1 MRAWWRVLSNES
13 WAIVLVCIAD
23 LLITIAL
30 INKGLAEEGNPIM
43 RYYLGYGIW
52 AFVFAKTVMITA
64 PVVIIE
70 WGLRHR
76 PRTVS
81 ILTRVGIASYLGIYA
96 LMFLTVNVPAM
107 QVAQEPEWV
116 EFPPVDRE
124 LLRLERE
131 GYIPGE
137 QEPANY
143 KQESPE

>member
-1 MRAWWRVLSNES
+1 MKAWWRMLSNES
-13 WAIVLVCIAD
+13 WAIILVCIAD

-43 RYYLGYGIW
+43 RYYLGRGIW
-52 AFVFAKTVMITA
+52 AFVLAKSVMIAA
-64 PVVIIE
+64 PVLIIE

-81 ILTRVGIASYLGIYA
+81 TLARIGIASYLGIYT

-137 QEPANY
+137 REPANY